1 VRNYI
6 QYIPILTTLFSIFFS
21 IEIFKHYKVR
31 KTKYLLWWTIGVITF
46 GLGTLAESINALFGW
61 NAINLK
67 FWYIVGALLGGFPLA
82 QGSVY
87 LLMNKKFANITS
99 WLFGIIIIISSIL
112 VIMSPINIPQN
123 FDYRLTGAVLAWK
136 WVRYFSPLLNTYAF
150 IFLVGGAIYS
160 AIKYYKQT
168 KREALFKGNIFI
180 AIGGLLPGIGG
191 TFTRMGYV
199 EVLFMT
205 EILGLFLIYVGYKIV
220 KSGKRQ
226 LSNKN

>member
-1 VRNYI
+1 VRNFRRLDGYEF
-6 QYIPILTTLFSIFFS
+6 PTTVLLTNMEILGN
-21 IEIFKHYKVR
+21 KVVQATVR
-31 KTKYLLWWTIGVITF
+31 DITEQKKSEEAILQAQQLQKDIIDFLPDPTFVIDS
-46 GLGTLAESINALFGW
+46 E
-61 NAINLK
+61 
-67 FWYIVGALLGGFPLA
+67 
-82 QGSVY
+82 
-87 LLMNKKFANITS
+87 
-99 WLFGIIIIISSIL
+99 
-112 VIMSPINIPQN
+112 
-123 FDYRLTGAVLAWK
+123 GAVLAWK